1 MSDRRWRSVAK
12 GSAAGDPAPT
22 RRAGHDADATPWR
35 YRGPVTDPVT
45 SAQRQTP
52 ELRERLELTGERVTL
67 RVIPQHPRVTPDPVE
82 VKVNAP
88 VLAGPVGP
96 DLAVFDYNRERD
108 LVLAPAIPRRD
119 GSFPEYPVDD
129 PRFHQLNAYAIAA
142 RAIDLAESELGRLLG
157 WGFEANRLI
166 VLPHAGY
173 LANAFYD
180 EDSHSLQFFSFR
192 QGDGTVYHTSLVHDI
207 VAHETGHALLDA
219 VRDRYTEGN
228 HPHTAALHE
237 AIGDLAAVFA
247 AFSHEVVRE
256 RFLAAAGTDLRGPNE
271 VASIAEDFEAST
283 AGRLAL
289 RDLAVTRPPSFYR
302 SATDPHLL
310 SLQLSAAA
318 WEALV
323 RMYGVNRDRQMEP
336 EPAFR
341 LARTALQRM
350 VVRALDYLPP
360 ADATFGEFAVAMFR
374 ADRFANPDDAIGYR
388 PVVAGALA
396 GAGVI
401 DRVEDVGAAATD
413 DADPAW
419 PARPRTWPRLTP
431 AEAYVFLDAN
441 RRRLALAPQARY
453 RDFVVR
459 DVLVTSRP
467 PDHELLDEVILVYEY
482 PVDVEL
488 DGRRFGSL
496 GGYWLPVWGG
506 GTLVFDAE
514 GRLRHHAEKP
524 VTRERIREA
533 LRFLETVAESSLTRM
548 DPTAE
553 DRLRASAAR
562 VPYVAAIAGDRL
574 ALRANPAVRC
584 GARPSLGEE
593 GGR

>member
-1 MSDRRWRSVAK
+1 MSPD
-12 GSAAGDPAPT
+12 AA
-22 RRAGHDADATPWR
+22 ATPAG
-35 YRGPVTDPVT
+35 YRVFVTGPAT

-67 RVIPQHPRVTPDPVE
+67 RVIPQHPRVTPDPVA
-82 VKVNAP
+82 VKVKAP
-88 VLAGPVGP
+88 ILAGPVGP

-108 LVLAPAIPRRD
+108 LVLAPAIPARD
-119 GSFPEYPVDD
+119 GSFPEYPLDD

-180 EDSHSLQFFSFR
+180 EDSHTLQFFSFR
-192 QGDGTVYHTSLVHDI
+192 QPDGTIYHTSLVHDI

-228 HPHTAALHE
+228 HPHTAAVHE

-271 VASIAEDFEAST
+271 VASIAEDFEASST
-283 AGRLAL
+283 GSLAL
-289 RDLAVTRPPSFYR
+289 RDLAVARPASFYR
-302 SATDPHLL
+302 STTDPHVL
-310 SLQLSAAA
+310 SLQLSSAV
-318 WEALV
+318 WEALI
-323 RMYGVNRDRQMEP
+323 RMYGVNRAGGDDP

-360 ADATFGEFAVAMFR
+360 ADVTFGEFAVAMFR
-374 ADRFANPDDAIGYR
+374 ADRFANQADTLGYR
-388 PVVAGALA
+388 PAVAAVLA
-396 GAGVI
+396 ERGVIAGVEVV
-401 DRVEDVGAAATD
+401 DAASAA
-413 DADPAW
+413 DADPPW
-419 PARPRTWPRLTP
+419 PSRPRSWPRLTP

-441 RRRLALAPQARY
+441 RRRLALHPQARY

-459 DVLVTSRP
+459 DVHVTSRP
-467 PDHELLDEVILVYEY
+467 PRHELIDEVILVYEY

-488 DGRRFGSL
+488 DARRFGSL
-496 GGYWLPVWGG
+496 GGYWLPIWGG
-506 GTLVFDAE
+506 GTLVFDGE

-524 VTRERIREA
+524 VTRGRIRDA
-533 LRFLETVAESSLTRM
+533 LRFLERVAATSLVRM

-562 VPYVAAIAGDRL
+562 ASYVAAIAGDRL

-584 GARPSLGEE
+584 GARPALGDEA
-593 GGR
+593 GR

>member
-1 MSDRRWRSVAK
+1 
-12 GSAAGDPAPT
+12 
-22 RRAGHDADATPWR
+22 
-35 YRGPVTDPVT
+35 VTDRAAP
-45 SAQRQTP
+45 ADRQTP
-52 ELRERLELTGERVTL
+52 ELRERLELTGDRVTL
-67 RVIPQHPRVTPDPVE
+67 HVIPQHPRVTPDPIA
-82 VKVNAP
+82 VKVKAP
-88 VLAGPVGP
+88 VLTGPVGP
-96 DLAVFDYNRERD
+96 DVAVFDYNRERD
-108 LVLAPAIPRRD
+108 RVLAPAIPARD

-129 PRFHQLNAYAIAA
+129 PRFHQLNAYAIAT
-142 RAIDLAESELGRLLG
+142 RAIDLAESELGRMLG

-192 QGDGTVYHTSLVHDI
+192 QGDGSIYHTSLVHDI

-228 HPHTAALHE
+228 HRETAAVHE

-247 AFSHEVVRE
+247 AFSHAVVRE
-256 RFLAAAGTDLRGPNE
+256 GFLASAGADLRGPTP
-271 VASIAEDFEAST
+271 VTSIAEDFEASST
-283 AGRLAL
+283 GRLPL
-289 RDLAVTRPPSFYR
+289 RDLAERRPASAYR
-302 SATDPHLL
+302 SATDPHFL
-310 SLQLSAAA
+310 SLQMSAAV

-323 RMYGVNRDRQMEP
+323 RMFGVNRDRQMEP
-336 EPAFR
+336 KRAFQ

-360 ADATFGEFAVAMFR
+360 ADVTFEEFGLALLR
-374 ADRFANPDDAIGYR
+374 ADRFANREDAIGYR

-396 GAGVI
+396 EAGILAVT
-401 DRVEDVGAAATD
+401 REVEEASTNEAA
-413 DADPAW
+413 PPW
-419 PARPRTWPRLTP
+419 PALPRTWPRLTP

-441 RRRLALAPQARY
+441 RGSLALKPQENY

-459 DVLVTSRP
+459 DVHLTSRP
-467 PDHELLDEVILVYEY
+467 PKHELIEEVILVYEY

-488 DGRRFGSL
+488 DRRRFGSL
-496 GGYWLPVWGG
+496 GGYWLPIWGG

-514 GRLRHHAEKP
+514 GRLRHHAQKP
-524 VTRERIREA
+524 VTRERIRDA
-533 LRFLETVAESSLTRM
+533 LGFLESVVATSLVRM

-553 DRLRASAAR
+553 DRLRVSAAR
-562 VPYVAAIAGDRL
+562 APYVAAIAGDRL
-574 ALRANPAVRC
+574 AVRANPAARC
-584 GARPSLGEE
+584 GARPPFGGE

>member
-1 MSDRRWRSVAK
+1 M
-12 GSAAGDPAPT
+12 
-22 RRAGHDADATPWR
+22 
-35 YRGPVTDPVT
+35 
-45 SAQRQTP
+45 P
-52 ELRERLELTGERVTL
+52 ELRERLELTGDRVAL
-67 RVIPQHPRVTPDPVE
+67 NVIPQHPRITPDPVE

-108 LVLAPAIPRRD
+108 RVLAPAIPRRD
-119 GSFPEYPVDD
+119 GSFPTYEVDD

-180 EDSHSLQFFSFR
+180 EDSHSLQFYSFR

-247 AFSHEVVRE
+247 AFSHAVVRE
-256 RFLAAAGTDLRGPNE
+256 WFLASAGSDLRGPNE
-271 VASIAEDFEAST
+271 VASIAEEFEASS

-289 RDLAVTRPPSFYR
+289 RDLAVRRPPAFYR
-302 SATDPHLL
+302 TALDPHIL
-310 SLQLSAAA
+310 SLQLSAAV

-323 RMYGVNRDRQMEP
+323 RMYGLNRERSMDP

-360 ADATFGEFAVAMFR
+360 ADATFDEFALAMLR
-374 ADRFANPDDAIGYR
+374 ADRFANPADGIGYR
-388 PVVAGALA
+388 PAVAAALA
-396 GAGVI
+396 EAGIVAPAA
-401 DRVEDVGAAATD
+401 DAAGGWAEDAA
-413 DADPAW
+413 PAW
-419 PARPRTWPRLTP
+419 PARPRTWPRLTT
-431 AEAYVFLDAN
+431 AEAYAFLDAN
-441 RRRLALAPQARY
+441 RGRLALAPQARY

-467 PDHELLDEVILVYEY
+467 PDHELIDEVILVYDY

-488 DGRRFGSL
+488 DRRRFGSL
-496 GGYWLPVWGG
+496 GGYWLPIWGG
-506 GTLVFDAE
+506 GTLVFDTE

-524 VTRERIREA
+524 VTRERIRDA
-533 LRFLETVAESSLTRM
+533 LRFLEAVAATSLVRQ
-548 DPTAE
+548 DPTPE

-562 VPYVAAIAGDRL
+562 VPYVAAVGGDRL
-574 ALRANPAVRC
+574 TLRANPAVRC
-584 GARPSLGEE
+584 GARPALGAE
-593 GGR
+593 GGP